1 MPAGLW
7 VRRSISFQFMSLT
20 KKLVLVF
27 LLVTLLPIGVIIWVS
42 RQTLVEQAQ
51 QQVGTQLKDSVVQVG
66 KSMDE
71 FLFNSLH
78 NVQTMAGNPDLSS
91 KDLNVANRDL
101 AQLTYSFSFF
111 DQVML
116 VNPQGVIIA
125 SSDSASLGRSFF
137 SDYAQTRNE
146 FTTAI
151 RARPGSAYVS
161 VTDPLKPISNS
172 GTEERRSN
180 QLLGIQILVPVED
193 SEGRTV
199 GVLVANVLTRQ
210 LLWLLQDLERQAPGK
225 ESPCLVDKEGLVLM
239 SSDPQASLLPAHSD
253 VTGGGLRAA
262 LGGVSSGHLIY
273 TDSQGHKLMA
283 GYSELATYGD
293 NKAGG
298 WRLISPVSYETIMR
312 PANES
317 FDRMIAILLATLLA
331 AGVLGVLV
339 ARRQVKPLLKLTEG
353 AKTIAAGKYDT
364 RVAATTHDEI
374 GDLANTFNQMAEAM
388 QKRAAER
395 SQAQEALS
403 RANNALEQR
412 VEERTMQLA
421 QALTIMRATF
431 ESTTDGILVT
441 DDKLEVVD
449 SNAKYANMWK
459 IPRDGVKTGGP
470 NKVRELASQRFAD
483 PRRFMARIEE
493 IGATEQESFDLLE
506 PKDGR
511 ILERYSKVLIV
522 EGKRAGRV
530 WSFRDVTER
539 HLAEITSRRLAA
551 IVASTDAAIVGE
563 DLNGLI
569 TDWNFGAEH
578 IYGYSAHEMIGTP
591 FLRLI
596 PADRQEEELEILSR
610 IRRGERVDHFESIGL
625 TKGGRQL
632 TCAVTVSPI
641 KDSAVNLVGASKVI
655 RDITERKRAEQELE
669 NAKKAAEAANKAKG
683 QFLAN
688 MSHEIRTPMNGVIGM
703 TGLLLDSDLNPQQR
717 DFAETALASADALLK
732 IINDILDFSKIE
744 AGKLSFELLDF
755 DLIDTVESTL
765 DLLAEAA
772 QAKGIELVSETTP
785 DLPTR
790 LRGDP
795 GRLRQILT
803 NLISNAIK
811 FTEDGE
817 VVVSISTESE
827 TATHVR
833 LNFRVKDSGIGIAS
847 EAQGKLFEAFS
858 QADGSTT
865 RKYGGTGLG
874 LAIAKQ
880 LIGLMEGEI
889 GVQSEP
895 GEGSTFWFTA
905 ELEKQASSSRDLYPS
920 SQDLAGVRV
929 LAVDDN
935 TTNRRILRLQ
945 LETWKMQVETAVDG
959 KEALKMMREAAA
971 AKKPYDLVL
980 LDVQMPEMDGWMLA
994 RAIQADTA
1002 LVGMMLIVLTSFG
1015 QTLSPAELK
1024 AAGIEAYLVKPVK
1037 QARLLDCVVGAM
1049 NRKNTFR
1056 LTVVPTTSISS
1067 ERSPAPEKMHIL
1079 LAEDNRVNQKVA
1091 LARLQ
1096 KLGYR
1101 ADAVINGV
1109 EALEA
1114 LKHSPY
1120 ELILMD
1126 CQMPEMDGYE
1136 ATQAIREAE
1145 QSLEHRCLWN
1155 APIYIIAMTA
1165 NAMEGDREKCLAV
1178 GMDDYL
1184 SKPVLV
1190 PELQVALERWKRAAK
1205 LRARQFNISTG

>member
-1 MPAGLW
+1 
-7 VRRSISFQFMSLT
+7 MSLT
-20 KKLVLVF
+20 KKLVLTF
-27 LLVTLLPIGVIIWVS
+27 LLVTLIPIGVIIWVS
-42 RQTLVEQAQ
+42 RQSLIEQAQ
-51 QQVGTQLKDSVVQVG
+51 QQVGTQLKESVVQVG

-71 FLFNSLH
+71 FMFNALH
-78 NVQTMAGNPDLSS
+78 NVQTMAANPDLSL
-91 KDLNVANRDL
+91 KDLNLANRDL
-101 AQLTYSFSFF
+101 ARLTYSFSFF

-116 VNPQGVIIA
+116 VNSQGLITA
-125 SSDSASLGRSFF
+125 SSDSASVGRSLFTDF
-137 SDYAQTRNE
+137 ANTRNE
-146 FTTAI
+146 FAMAVQ
-151 RARPGSAYVS
+151 ARPGFAYVS
-161 VTDPLKPISNS
+161 LTDALKPANYPA
-172 GTEERRSN
+172 TEERGSN

-193 SEGRTV
+193 NEGRPV
-199 GVLVANVLTRQ
+199 GVLVADLLTRQ
-210 LLWLLQDLERQAPGK
+210 LLWLLQDLERQAPGN
-225 ESPCLVDKEGLVLM
+225 ESPCLVDKAGLVLM
-239 SSDPQASLLPAHSD
+239 SVDPHPNRIAAHPD
-253 VTGGGLRAA
+253 VRSGALRAA
-262 LGGVSSGHLIY
+262 LGDVRSGHLVY
-273 TDSQGHKLMA
+273 TDSRGHKLMA

-298 WRLISPVSYETIMR
+298 WRLISPVSYGTIMR
-312 PANES
+312 PANDS

-388 QKRAAER
+388 QKRASER
-395 SQAQEALS
+395 AQAQEALS

-421 QALTIMRATF
+421 QALTIMRATL

-449 SNAKYANMWK
+449 SNAKFANMWK
-459 IPRDGVKTGGP
+459 IPREAVKAGGLR
-470 NKVRELASQRFAD
+470 KVRELASQRFAD
-483 PRRFMARIEE
+483 PQRFVARIEE

-511 ILERYSKVLIV
+511 IFERYSKVLIV

-610 IRRGERVDHFESIGL
+610 IRRGERVDHFESIAV
-625 TKGGRQL
+625 TKDGRQL

-641 KDSAVNLVGASKVI
+641 KDSAVHLVGASKVI

-669 NAKKAAEAANKAKG
+669 NAKKAAEAANKAKS
-683 QFLAN
+683 QFVAN

-703 TGLLLDSDLNPQQR
+703 TGLLLDGDLNPQQR

-765 DLLAEAA
+765 DLLAETA
-772 QAKGIELVSETTP
+772 QAKGIELVSEMTP

-811 FTEDGE
+811 FTEAGE
-817 VVVSISTESE
+817 IVVSISTASE
-827 TATHVR
+827 TATHAR
-833 LNFRVKDSGIGIAS
+833 LNFRVKDSGIGISS

-880 LIGLMEGEI
+880 LVGLMDGEI

-920 SQDLAGVRV
+920 PQDLAGMRV

-935 TTNRRILRLQ
+935 ATNRRILRLQ
-945 LETWKMQVETAVDG
+945 LETWKMQVETAANG
-959 KEALKMMREAAA
+959 KEALKMMREAGA
-971 AKKPYDLVL
+971 AKKPYSLVL

-994 RAIQADTA
+994 RAIQADPA
-1002 LVGMMLIVLTSFG
+1002 LGGMMLIVLTSFG
-1015 QTLSPAELK
+1015 QTLSPPELK

-1037 QARLLDCVVGAM
+1037 QARLLDCMVSAMGRNNTCKLTVGA
-1049 NRKNTFR
+1049 
-1056 LTVVPTTSISS
+1056 TTSTSS
-1067 ERSPAPEKMHIL
+1067 EPTPVPEKVHIL

-1101 ADAVINGV
+1101 ADAVVNGV

-1114 LKHSPY
+1114 LRHSPY
-1120 ELILMD
+1120 DLVLMD

-1136 ATQAIREAE
+1136 ATHAIRQAE
-1145 QSLEHRCLWN
+1145 QSLERRCLWS

-1190 PELQVALERWKRAAK
+1190 PELQGALERWKRAAK
-1205 LRARQFNISTG
+1205 HRTQQLNILAG

>member
-1 MPAGLW
+1 
-7 VRRSISFQFMSLT
+7 MSLT
-20 KKLVLVF
+20 KKLVLTF
-27 LLVTLLPIGVIIWVS
+27 LLVTLIPIGVIIWVS
-42 RQTLVEQAQ
+42 RQSLVEQAQ
-51 QQVGTQLKDSVVQVG
+51 QQIGTQLKESVVQVG

-71 FLFNSLH
+71 FMFNSLH
-78 NVQTMAGNPDLSS
+78 NVQTMAANPDLSL
-91 KDLNVANRDL
+91 KDLNLANRDL
-101 AQLTYSFSFF
+101 ARLTYSFSFF

-116 VNPQGVIIA
+116 VNPQGLIIA
-125 SSDSASLGRSFF
+125 SSDSAGVGRSLF
-137 SDYAQTRNE
+137 SDFANTRNE
-146 FTTAI
+146 FAMADQ
-151 RARPGSAYVS
+151 ARPGSAYVS
-161 VTDPLKPISNS
+161 LTDALKSTNYVT
-172 GTEERRSN
+172 TEERRSN
-180 QLLGIQILVPVED
+180 QLLGVQILVPVED
-193 SEGRTV
+193 SEGRPV
-199 GVLVANVLTRQ
+199 GVLVADVLTRQ
-210 LLWLLQDLERQAPGK
+210 LLWLLQDLKRQAPGN
-225 ESPCLVDKEGLVLM
+225 ESPCLVDKAGLVLM
-239 SSDPQASLLPAHSD
+239 SVDPRPDRIAAHAD
-253 VTGGGLRAA
+253 VRSGALRAA
-262 LGGVSSGHLIY
+262 LGDVRSGHLVY
-273 TDSQGHKLMA
+273 TDSRGHKLMA
-283 GYSELATYGD
+283 GYSQLATYGD

-312 PANES
+312 PANDS

-364 RVAATTHDEI
+364 RVAASTHDEI

-388 QKRAAER
+388 QKRASER
-395 SQAQEALS
+395 TQAQEALS

-459 IPRDGVKTGGP
+459 IPRDAVKTGGP

-483 PRRFMARIEE
+483 PRRFLARIAE

-511 ILERYSKVLIV
+511 IFERYSKVLAV
-522 EGKRAGRV
+522 EGKKAGRV

-578 IYGYSAHEMIGTP
+578 IYGYSAREMIGTS

-596 PADRQEEELEILSR
+596 PADRQKEELEILSR

-625 TKGGRQL
+625 TKAGRQL

-641 KDSAVNLVGASKVI
+641 KDSAIHLVGASKVI
-655 RDITERKRAEQELE
+655 RDITERKLVEQELE
-669 NAKKAAEAANKAKG
+669 NAKKAAEAANSAKS

-703 TGLLLDSDLNPQQR
+703 TGLLLDGELNPQQR

-755 DLIDTVESTL
+755 DLIDTVESVL
-765 DLLAEAA
+765 DLLAETA
-772 QAKGIELVSETTP
+772 QAKGIELVSEMTP

-817 VVVSISTESE
+817 VVVSISTGSE

-833 LNFRVKDSGIGIAS
+833 LNFRVKDSGIGIPS

-858 QADGSTT
+858 QADESTT

-880 LIGLMEGEI
+880 LVGLMDGEI
-889 GVQSEP
+889 GVQSDP

-920 SQDLAGVRV
+920 PQDLAGVRV

-935 TTNRRILRLQ
+935 ATNRRILRLQ
-945 LETWKMQVETAVDG
+945 LETWKMQVETATSG
-959 KEALKMMREAAA
+959 KEALKMMREATAA
-971 AKKPYDLVL
+971 EKPYALVL

-994 RAIQADTA
+994 RAVQADPA
-1002 LVGMMLIVLTSFG
+1002 LVGMMLVVLTSFG
-1015 QTLSPAELK
+1015 QTLTPAELK
-1024 AAGIEAYLVKPVK
+1024 EAGIEAYLVKPVK
-1037 QARLLDCVVGAM
+1037 KARLFDCVVSAM
-1049 NRKNTFR
+1049 SRKNTCK
-1056 LTVVPTTSISS
+1056 LTVVTTTSISS
-1067 ERSPAPEKMHIL
+1067 EPNPVLEKVHIL
-1079 LAEDNRVNQKVA
+1079 LAEDNRINQKVA

-1101 ADAVINGV
+1101 ADAVVNGV

-1114 LKHSPY
+1114 LRHSRY
-1120 ELILMD
+1120 DLILMD

-1136 ATQAIREAE
+1136 ATQAIRQAE
-1145 QSLEHRCLWN
+1145 QSLERRCPWN
-1155 APIYIIAMTA
+1155 TPIYIIAMTA

-1205 LRARQFNISTG
+1205 HRAQQSNILAS